1 MLRATARHLASTP
14 TPPAPTPAPA
24 GGVSAWTADTPV
36 DVPPLP
42 AQRALADI
50 RAAGEGER
58 WAQTP
63 LGQVHHKLY
72 NEDAITPERPL
83 CVLCHGFSI
92 SGVRHFDALAQAI
105 SERGVAVMTLDLFG
119 RGLSDR
125 PLLRYDGAL
134 YTACIAGLLQ
144 ATGFDRAPVDILGF
158 SMGGGIITHFVD
170 THPELV
176 RRMIYYAPGGT
187 SPRAAPVPARHASL
201 SYGLDLMASAAKDAA
216 ADDGHSG
223 DQHSWR
229 SYYAAQYRRFKAYG
243 VSDEMFE
250 GMM

>member
-1 MLRATARHLASTP
+1 M
-14 TPPAPTPAPA
+14 
-24 GGVSAWTADTPV
+24 
-36 DVPPLP
+36 
-42 AQRALADI
+42 
-50 RAAGEGER
+50 
-58 WAQTP
+58 
-63 LGQVHHKLY
+63 
-72 NEDAITPERPL
+72 
-83 CVLCHGFSI
+83 LCHGFSI

-187 SPRAAPVPARHASL
+187 SPRAAPCPP
-201 SYGLDLMASAAKDAA
+201 GTPASATA
-216 ADDGHSG
+216 ST
-223 DQHSWR
+223 
-229 SYYAAQYRRFKAYG
+229 
-243 VSDEMFE
+243 
-250 GMM
+250 